1 MRLHHFHDPEG
12 NFGDDLNH
20 WLWDALL
27 PGWRAAWPDTWL
39 VGVGTLINDK
49 MPAGAP
55 KMVMGS
61 GVGYGELPSP
71 GLLAECRFVSV
82 RGPRSAAALE
92 IEPELGILDPA
103 ALIPLLPDFADIG
116 RHGEILF
123 IPHHRSVHRQDW
135 PALCARA
142 GLSYL
147 SPCGEAKAVI
157 RRIAGAKLVVTESM
171 HGAILADAFGVP
183 WHAVSI
189 NAQFNGWKWADWGE
203 SLGVAVTI
211 HPLASALEPL
221 IRRLKPAPKRVA
233 ASGGGGDG
241 GRGTAGRPGTSWK
254 GRLRLAL
261 ERLSVEP
268 KIRAL
273 AARPGQLSD
282 RARLADAQTRLQA
295 RLAGISA
302 EMAENAAV

>member
-1 MRLHHFHDPEG
+1 MKLHHFHDPEG

-82 RGPRSAAALE
+82 RGPRSADALG
-92 IEPELGILDPA
+92 IAPELGILDPA

-221 IRRLKPAPKRVA
+221 I
-233 ASGGGGDG
+233 
-241 GRGTAGRPGTSWK
+241 
-254 GRLRLAL
+254 
-261 ERLSVEP
+261 
-268 KIRAL
+268 
-273 AARPGQLSD
+273 D

>member
-1 MRLHHFHDPEG
+1 MKLHHFHDPEG

-39 VGVGTLINDK
+39 VGVGTLINSK

-71 GLLAECRFVSV
+71 GMLAECRFVSV
-82 RGPRSAAALE
+82 RGPRSAAALG
-92 IEPELGILDPA
+92 IAPELGILDPA
-103 ALIPLLPDFADIG
+103 ALIPLLPDFADIE
-116 RHGEILF
+116 RHGETLF

-135 PALCARA
+135 AALCARA

-147 SPCGEAKAVI
+147 SPCGEAKGVI

-203 SLGVAVTI
+203 SLGVDVRI

-221 IRRLKPAPKRVA
+221 IRRLRRAPARVVA
-233 ASGGGGDG
+233 KGGGDG
-241 GRGTAGRPGTSWK
+241 GRGAPARPGTSWK

-261 ERLSVEP
+261 ERMSVEP
-268 KIRAL
+268 KIGAL
-273 AARPGQLSD
+273 ARQPGQLSD
-282 RARLADAQTRLQA
+282 RTRLADAQA
-295 RLAGISA
+295 RLRARFAGLSA
-302 EMAENAAV
+302 EMAADATA

>member
-116 RHGEILF
+116 RHGEALF

>member
-1 MRLHHFHDPEG
+1 VRLHHFHDPEG

-82 RGPRSAAALE
+82 RGPRSADALG
-92 IEPELGILDPA
+92 IAPELGILDPA

-221 IRRLKPAPKRVA
+221 IRRLKPAPKRA
-233 ASGGGGDG
+233 AGAGGGGDG
-241 GRGTAGRPGTSWK
+241 GRGASGRPGTSWK

-282 RARLADAQTRLQA
+282 RARLADAQSRLQA

-302 EMAENAAV
+302 EMAENTAV